1 MWICLNNA
9 FISAVQHRDK
19 PDHLMVRA
27 RMREHLAA
35 VFPNVEIIETTKADY
50 RWRVVVHKATF
61 KQAVCQ
67 QVDRIDYDNFKNS
80 VEDHDLHDC
89 FSQVWGI
96 MHRLQYQD
104 EPQEITA
111 VDQSFIHNPKEA
123 ANPYAWQETEG

>member
-9 FISAVQHRDK
+9 FISAVQHREK

-50 RWRVVVHKATF
+50 RWRVVAPKNAFKKA
-61 KQAVCQ
+61 VNHSI
-67 QVDRIDYDNFKNS
+67 DSIDYDNFKNS
-80 VEDHDLHDC
+80 VEDHNLHDC
-89 FSQVWGI
+89 YSKVWGV

-104 EPQEITA
+104 KKPEITA
-111 VDQSFIHNPKEA
+111 LDETFQHDLKGRAS
-123 ANPYAWQETEG
+123 PYDWQETEG